1 MDLSPNPEVAMAHD
15 RTPLF
20 GVCLALLASQ
30 LLVSANSWAGPREGP
45 PASPRE
51 SSVPSAVT
59 LPAKLTVDE
68 ALRIFR
74 SQGLDLLIADAAVE
88 SAQGDERIASAIYNP
103 SVSLGKGKST
113 TYDPTQC
120 AIPGCS
126 DIYYQASVSEQGAIF
141 DFLTGKRHLR
151 VRVAKAALEA
161 AKLSRVDAERT
172 LSFTV
177 KQQYVATVLAKASL
191 EFAGQSQQ
199 SSDETLRLVGVRYR
213 VGAVS
218 EADVA
223 RAESA
228 KLEADQAYDQA
239 QQALRQAKVALAFLL
254 GVRGTPQEFDVGDEF
269 LNARVP
275 AALTAASRESL
286 LDVALSGRP
295 DLKAAGAQKA
305 RAAAGLSLAKRQRI
319 PDIPL
324 SVSYF
329 KEGSGQSAISPPT
342 TTLSLSLTVPLFYQ
356 NQGEVTKAKADYK
369 TQDLQYSKL
378 QAQVLS
384 DVAGGFSA
392 FQGARSRAERMESRL
407 LERTQRARD
416 LVGIQYEKG
425 AASLLELL
433 DAQRTLIATHI
444 ERLQD
449 LNDYWTSVFQLEQ
462 AVGTDLRQ

>member
-1 MDLSPNPEVAMAHD
+1 MFLVSL
-15 RTPLF
+15 LF
-20 GVCLALLASQ
+20 
-30 LLVSANSWAGPREGP
+30 VSANSWADPGEGP
-45 PASPRE
+45 AAGSRE
-51 SSVPSAVT
+51 SSVPSLVA
-59 LPAKLTVDE
+59 LPARLTLDE

-88 SAQGDERIASAIYNP
+88 SARGDERIASAIYNP
-103 SVSLGKGKST
+103 SVGLGRGKST

-120 AIPGCS
+120 TSPGCS
-126 DIYYQASVSEQGAIF
+126 DTYYQASVSEQGAIF

-151 VRVAKAALEA
+151 MQVARAALEA
-161 AKLSRVDAERT
+161 AKLSRADAERT

-177 KQQYVATVLAKASL
+177 KQQYVAAMLAKASL
-191 EFAGQSQQ
+191 EFAGESQR
-199 SSDETLRLVGVRYR
+199 SAEETLRLVGVRYR

-228 KLEADQAYDQA
+228 KLETEQAYDQA
-239 QQALRQAKVALAFLL
+239 QQAQRQAKVTLAFLL
-254 GVRGTPQEFDVGDEF
+254 GVRGTPQEFEVGDEF

-275 AALTAASRESL
+275 AALGGASRESL
-286 LDVALSGRP
+286 LEVAISGRP
-295 DLKAAGAQKA
+295 DLKASGAQKT
-305 RAAAGLSLAKRQRI
+305 RAAASVSLAKRQRI
-319 PDIPL
+319 PDLPL
-324 SVSYF
+324 TVSYF
-329 KEGSGQSAISPPT
+329 KEGTGQNAISPPT
-342 TTLSLSLTVPLFYQ
+342 TTVSLSLTVPLFYQ
-356 NQGEVTKAKADYK
+356 NQGEVTKARADLK
-369 TQDLQYSKL
+369 TQQLQHAKL
-378 QAQVLS
+378 EAQVLS
-384 DVAGGFSA
+384 DVAAGFSG

-416 LVGIQYEKG
+416 LVRIQYEKG

-433 DAQRTLIATHI
+433 DAQRTLIATHL

>member
-1 MDLSPNPEVAMAHD
+1 
-15 RTPLF
+15 
-20 GVCLALLASQ
+20 
-30 LLVSANSWAGPREGP
+30 
-45 PASPRE
+45 
-51 SSVPSAVT
+51 
-59 LPAKLTVDE
+59 
-68 ALRIFR
+68 
-74 SQGLDLLIADAAVE
+74 
-88 SAQGDERIASAIYNP
+88 
-103 SVSLGKGKST
+103 
-113 TYDPTQC
+113 
-120 AIPGCS
+120 
-126 DIYYQASVSEQGAIF
+126 
-141 DFLTGKRHLR
+141 
-151 VRVAKAALEA
+151 
-161 AKLSRVDAERT
+161 
-172 LSFTV
+172 
-177 KQQYVATVLAKASL
+177 
-191 EFAGQSQQ
+191 
-199 SSDETLRLVGVRYR
+199 
-213 VGAVS
+213 VS

-239 QQALRQAKVALAFLL
+239 QQALRQAKVTLAFLL

-295 DLKAAGAQKA
+295 DLKAADAQRA

-342 TTLSLSLTVPLFYQ
+342 TTFSLSVTVPLFYQ
-356 NQGEVTKAKADYK
+356 NQGEVAKAKADLK
-369 TQDLQYSKL
+369 TQQLQYAKL

-433 DAQRTLIATHI
+433 DAQRTLIATHL

-462 AVGTDLRQ
+462 AVGAPLRQ

>member
-1 MDLSPNPEVAMAHD
+1 
-15 RTPLF
+15 
-20 GVCLALLASQ
+20 
-30 LLVSANSWAGPREGP
+30 
-45 PASPRE
+45 
-51 SSVPSAVT
+51 VT
-59 LPAKLTVDE
+59 LPARLTLDE

-74 SQGLDLLIADAAVE
+74 SQGLDLLIADANVE
-88 SAQGDERIASAIYNP
+88 SARGDERIASAIYNP
-103 SVSLGKGKST
+103 SVGLGRGKST
-113 TYDPTQC
+113 TYDPTQG
-120 AIPGCS
+120 ASPGCS

-172 LSFTV
+172 VSFTL
-177 KQQYVATVLAKASL
+177 KQQYVATILAKASL
-191 EFAGQSQQ
+191 EFAGESQH
-199 SSDETLRLVGVRYR
+199 SAEETLRLVGVRYR

-228 KLEADQAYDQA
+228 KLEADQAYDQG
-239 QQALRQAKVALAFLL
+239 QQALRQAKVTLAFLL

-275 AALTAASRESL
+275 AALAAASRESL
-286 LDVALSGRP
+286 LDAALSGRP
-295 DLKAAGAQKA
+295 DLKASGAQKA
-305 RAAAGLSLAKRQRI
+305 RAAASVALAKRQRI

-324 SVSYF
+324 TLSYF
-329 KEGSGQSAISPPT
+329 KEGTGQSAISPPT

-356 NQGEVTKAKADYK
+356 NQGEVAKARADSS
-369 TQDLQYSKL
+369 TQQLQYVKL

-416 LVGIQYEKG
+416 LVRIQYEKG

-433 DAQRTLIATHI
+433 DAQRTLIATHL

-449 LNDYWTSVFQLEQ
+449 LSDYWTSVFQLEQ
-462 AVGTDLRQ
+462 AVGSDLRQ